1 MKARKWLIALMA
13 VTVSGC
19 SMRRLAIENF
29 EWLATRAAAN
39 FADLTG
45 PQKDQFQN
53 DLRSFSQ
60 RIRDKQLLP
69 FIKLLDALPEA
80 RDTTAAAALITEL
93 NDGFRLA
100 ASEACGAFAS
110 LMAGLSPA
118 QMDYFQRKLSERNEK
133 YDPRRN
139 GGLAASRLER
149 KNEAKS
155 NAEDWFGTLNN
166 DQIAFL
172 DQPPATD
179 FGASDSL
186 EDEYLAYRVESQRV
200 FVDILRARRGHP
212 VELERD
218 CRTFVERPD
227 DLLSA
232 RGRKS
237 RDLQRE
243 LRSKTGGALLA
254 SLDPSQRAH
263 FRREIDRLIRDLNAW
278 SAHIGNP

>member
-1 MKARKWLIALMA
+1 MKARKLLIVFIAM
-13 VTVSGC
+13 TVSSC
-19 SMRRLAIENF
+19 SMRRLAIDNY
-29 EWLATRAAAN
+29 EWLATRAVAN
-39 FADLTG
+39 FADLTS
-45 PQKDQFQN
+45 DQAEEFKKS
-53 DLRSFSQ
+53 LRTLSQ
-60 RIRDKQLLP
+60 QVRDKQLGST
-69 FIKLLDALPEA
+69 IKLLDALAEA
-80 RDTTAAAALITEL
+80 KEPVAAATVIAGL
-93 NDGFRLA
+93 NDQFRVA
-100 ASEACGAFAS
+100 NGEACGAFAS

-118 QMDYFQRKLSERNEK
+118 QIDHFQRKLSERNEK

-139 GGLAASRLER
+139 GGLAAYRVER

-179 FGASDSL
+179 FGASDSW

-200 FVDILRARRGHP
+200 FVDMLRARRGHP

-232 RGRKS
+232 RGRKT

-243 LRSKTGGALLA
+243 LRSKTGAALLA